1 MKGLG
6 SRFCLWFKFGVGFWV
21 QGSVFRVQGSGFR
34 VEGSGF
40 GVRGEGFKEK
50 MAIKKGVNFRAKL

>member
-1 MKGLG
+1 
-6 SRFCLWFKFGVGFWV
+6 
-21 QGSVFRVQGSGFR
+21 VFRVQGSGFR